1 MIYIYYCLYCVI
13 ILKQYNIIII
23 IMGSHG
29 GGEIGTRAR
38 ITDIFVGQYNT
49 DISVTLPIQQHDHT

>member
-1 MIYIYYCLYCVI
+1 MLLYPN
-13 ILKQYNIIII
+13 NI
-23 IMGSHG
+23 GTHDDG